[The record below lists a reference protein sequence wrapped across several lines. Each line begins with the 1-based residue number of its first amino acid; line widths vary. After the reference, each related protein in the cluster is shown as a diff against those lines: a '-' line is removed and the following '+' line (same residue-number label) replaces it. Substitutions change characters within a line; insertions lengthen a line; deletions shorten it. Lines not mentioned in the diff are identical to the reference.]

1 MVGKFISD
9 IYIFRLFVSFVSKL
23 GWKFCFYFKN
33 RQSLL
38 GHLFLIIFGNLWI
51 ILVLALEIYAVFHLV
66 KFSFTFFDNFFFNY
80 RLEASSRI
88 STAETLY
95 ERYFVSEETKAAR
108 AAAEEAARAAAEEA
122 KRIEDERLAE
132 EKRIKEEKEYEEYLK
147 TDRTRRKFL
156 VGFVLVLFIIERI
169 SRLGPPPK

>member
-1 MVGKFISD
+1 M
-9 IYIFRLFVSFVSKL
+9 
-23 GWKFCFYFKN
+23 
-33 RQSLL
+33 
-38 GHLFLIIFGNLWI
+38 
-51 ILVLALEIYAVFHLV
+51 VLALEIYAAFHLV

-80 RLEASSRI
+80 QLEASSRI

-147 TDRTRRKFL
+147 TD
-156 VGFVLVLFIIERI
+156 
-169 SRLGPPPK
+169 